1 MAGLLLPPAVTG
13 LVMAAIMAAIMSTAD
28 SILLQVGTIAS
39 RDIFQRFVRPNAS
52 DRQMVAVSRLM
63 VLGIAVV
70 GLLVALLRP
79 PGVFSIV
86 IFTTSV
92 LGSAFLPSYLC
103 AVFWRRANSPGALAS
118 MLGGA
123 STALLWQLTGL
134 NDLTAIHP
142 MFAGVTVSAVLIV
155 VVSLATQRKA
165 PVPEHVLA
173 AMDEAAR
180 L

>member
-1 MAGLLLPPAVTG
+1 
-13 LVMAAIMAAIMSTAD
+13 MSTAD
-28 SILLQVGTIAS
+28 SILLQAGTIAS
-39 RDIFQRFVRPNAS
+39 RDIFQRFLRPDAT
-52 DRQMVAVSRLM
+52 DKQMVAVSRLLVLAIA
-63 VLGIAVV
+63 VLGF
-70 GLLVALLRP
+70 LVALLRP

-123 STALLWQLTGL
+123 STALLWELTGV
-134 NDLTAIHP
+134 NEATAIHP

-155 VVSLATQRKA
+155 VVSLLTQRRA

-173 AMDEAAR
+173 AMEEAAKV
-180 L
+180 